1 MSDALSR
8 TDVVEAF
15 DAAVSWWH
23 SQLDEEI
30 ADHTDAGGHPDR
42 PTTARDYFREERG
55 FDDATIGGWRLGWAP
70 PDGGLYDH
78 LHEEGFDEEVIA
90 ATGLFCE
97 NAPEK
102 ELWRGR
108 YVFPYFAP
116 DGTADYAIART
127 TGSKGGGAADYDGH
141 PEDFLAGKYAKVA
154 HTHDNVPLS
163 EPILGRHTLADADEV
178 VVAEGIADAIT
189 ASEAGYAVLSPV
201 TKEFKREHF
210 DAVVDAV
217 EQHNIGRVYVAPDAE
232 LARFAE
238 IDSDDVPAEP
248 DNIYEAVN
256 IPTVAPG
263 PGGGLRTANY
273 LCEEGIDARLVEL
286 PRPSADKVDLDDY
299 LQGWA
304 DSLDAAL
311 ASAKP
316 PQQHP
321 KYDAATATQSVE
333 EESSGD
339 GNVPDSAGAED
350 GFDDTGLPAGAGGLY
365 ALGLGDVNPDLTEGY
380 RGKNPLG
387 HTGESETYFVVR
399 EHPETDDLIATD
411 YKRPGNPR
419 YNGLTYLLVEIDERP
434 VEAPMGELSPAET
447 WEAWAE
453 ARQRGLLDGDDVIPT
468 KALEHIAR
476 ERELYDFDALP
487 DGVDELPAKA
497 HNRSLWWV
505 KNEWAEDSLDLDDDE
520 EATARTNRY
529 RHSYDPRTWEDVRY
543 IYADD
548 KERGRAAARSLLGDR
563 YDLMTVAGTEELQV
577 YDPSTGTYT
586 DETGDLRG
594 EIYDGLGEEWS
605 THELNEITA
614 GLRQKNIVQPQELN
628 GTGIDDPHI
637 CVKNGVLNPLTREL
651 KDHSP
656 EYHFV
661 DRVPVTF
668 DPDADTVPH
677 EEFVDDLVDREADK
691 KALFE
696 MVGHALMPD
705 ANERYKKFLILT
717 GDADN
722 GKSAFYARVKAVLD
736 GPNGE
741 ENNTSSVKL
750 AKLAQN
756 RFSVNSMYGSMAN
769 IAGEIDGKKIR
780 NTAQIKDITGGDPT
794 EIEPKGKESFF
805 DTINTTLM
813 FAANDPPIIGERDKE
828 AIATRIV
835 PINLPFAFVDNP
847 DGPMEKE
854 AADEAELEARLD
866 TPEALS
872 GLLNLAL
879 DGIERLEDNGGDV
892 SLPEPPEERLRMYE
906 RTADPMREFGERC
919 LENSPGDYVVKA
931 DVTTIYK
938 EFAAAEGYEVGT
950 NIGSVLHGVLRGVP
964 SLNYTE
970 SRPENPDYAD
980 TDLPLRGWDERKFVV
995 DRVTLTE
1002 EGMKYAEAA
1011 GLVVEEGE
1019 EDAVAED
1026 DLPLTP
1032 AEVEISAGISDRS
1045 EAPPVRATV
1054 AAVWENRY
1062 GKPVAELVGEN
1073 DSIDLQIVG
1082 YDTPEQT
1089 PLSGGAEYRL
1099 EGLRGRNPDGE
1110 EPYLELRP
1118 TTTVTKLNAADE
1130 DGEDTSDA
1138 DADGD
1143 TAEAAADGGE
1153 AAVAPE
1159 LPPEDAEGFRAD
1171 ARRLAWILDGSASMT
1186 KTEIRNQAKAEFDMN
1201 LGRAGKVLE
1210 KAVEKT
1216 RLIEQVDEDGDEY
1229 RVG

>member
-1 MSDALSR
+1 MTAAPDR
-8 TDVVEAF
+8 DDVVEAF

-23 SQLDEEI
+23 DQLDEEI
-30 ADHTDAGGHPDR
+30 ADHTDAGGHPAR
-42 PTTARDYFREERG
+42 PTTARDYFSEERG
-55 FDDATIGGWRLGWAP
+55 FDDATINGWRLGWAP

-78 LHEEGFDEEVIA
+78 LREEGFGDDVIA

-102 ELWRGR
+102 ELWCGR

-127 TGSKGGGAADYDGH
+127 TGSKGGGAANYDGH

-163 EPILGRHTLADADEV
+163 EPILGRHTLDGADEV

-217 EQHNIGRVYVAPDAE
+217 EEHSIGRVYVAPDAE
-232 LARFAE
+232 LAGFAE

-273 LCEEGIDARLVEL
+273 LCEKGIDARLVEL

-304 DSLDAAL
+304 DSLDVAL

-333 EESSGD
+333 EDSSSG
-339 GNVPDSAGAED
+339 GHVSGSAAAVG

-365 ALGLGDVNPDLTEGY
+365 ALDLADVNPDLTEGY

-387 HTGESETYFVVR
+387 HTGESEDYFKVN
-399 EHPETDDLIATD
+399 EHPETGDLIAKD

-419 YNGLTYLLVEIDERP
+419 YNGLTYLLVEIEERP
-434 VEAPMGELSPAET
+434 VEAPMGELSAKET

-453 ARQRGLLDGDDVIPT
+453 ARQRGLLNGDDVIPT

-476 ERELYDFDALP
+476 DRELYGFDAL
-487 DGVDELPAKA
+487 DEDADLPPKA
-497 HNRSLWWV
+497 HNRALGWV
-505 KNEWAEDSLDLDDDE
+505 CNEWADDTLDLDDDE
-520 EATARTNRY
+520 EATARDYQAR
-529 RHSYDPRTWEDVRY
+529 DAVAPRTWEDVRY
-543 IYADD
+543 VYESS
-548 KERGRAAARSLLGDR
+548 KEKGRAAARALLGDR

-577 YDPSTGTYT
+577 YDPATGTYT

-614 GLRQKNIVQPQELN
+614 GLRQHNIVQPQELN
-628 GTGIDDPHI
+628 GTSLNDPHI

-668 DPDADTVPH
+668 DADADTTPH
-677 EEFVDDLVDREADK
+677 EEFVDDLVDRGADK

-722 GKSAFYARVKAVLD
+722 GKSAFYARVKALLD
-736 GPNGE
+736 GPERE

-756 RFSVNSMYGSMAN
+756 RFSVDSMYGSMAN

-780 NTAQIKDITGGDPT
+780 NTAQIKDITGGDLT

-813 FAANDPPIIGERDKE
+813 FAANDPPILGERDKE

-835 PINLPFAFVDNP
+835 PVELPYAFVDDP

-879 DGIERLEDNGGDV
+879 DGIERLEENGGDV
-892 SLPEPPEERLRMYE
+892 SLPERPEERLRMYE

-919 LENSPGDYVVKA
+919 LENSPGDYVVKP

-938 EFAAAEGYEVGT
+938 EFAAAEGYEVGS
-950 NIGSVLHGVLRGVP
+950 NINGVLHDVLRGVP
-964 SLNYTE
+964 SLNYTQ
-970 SRPENPDYAD
+970 SRPENPDYSD
-980 TDLPLRGWDERKFVV
+980 TDLPLRGWDERKRVV

-1002 EGMKYAEAA
+1002 EGMHYAEAA
-1011 GLVVEEGE
+1011 GLVVEKQEE
-1019 EDAVAED
+1019 EDTSAADTGALDDLEAGRHDVTVTVAEKMDPKPWQQARGHVVD
-1026 DLPLTP
+1026 DEGNIMEFV
-1032 AEVEISAGISDRS
+1032 AEGSTNPVSHVEEDDRVEISNAKAATDRDGILHL
-1045 EAPPVRATV
+1045 E
-1054 AAVWENRY
+1054 
-1062 GKPVAELVGEN
+1062 
-1073 DSIDLQIVG
+1073 I
-1082 YDTPEQT
+1082 
-1089 PLSGGAEYRL
+1089 SGVC
-1099 EGLRGRNPDGE
+1099 DV
-1110 EPYLELRP
+1110 
-1118 TTTVTKLNAADE
+1118 TVTNRDVDQSSLD
-1130 DGEDTSDA
+1130 
-1138 DADGD
+1138 DADGDD

-1153 AAVAPE
+1153 EPDGMRGAILSTLRDAGEPMKIPELLGAAGVDPGPGRDAVA
-1159 LPPEDAEGFRAD
+1159 
-1171 ARRLAWILDGSASMT
+1171 RLAERGDLA
-1186 KTEIRNQAKAEFDMN
+1186 AEE
-1201 LGRAGKVLE
+1201 R
-1210 KAVEKT
+1210 
-1216 RLIEQVDEDGDEY
+1216 DGDP
-1229 RVG
+1229 VVKID